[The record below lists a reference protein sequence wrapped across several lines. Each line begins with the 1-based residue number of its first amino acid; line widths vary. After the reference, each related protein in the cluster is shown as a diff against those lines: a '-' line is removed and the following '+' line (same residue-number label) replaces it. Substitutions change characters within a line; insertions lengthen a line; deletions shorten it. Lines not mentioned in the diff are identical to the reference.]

1 MVGDIVLAPF
11 PFADSSDDKLRPVA
25 VLADVYESGERD
37 WIVCEI
43 TSSRIARPATI
54 ALGPEDLASGRVA
67 RLSVLRPN
75 RLSTINEARFGRV
88 VARLTQAKL
97 DEVLT
102 AVRALF

>member
-11 PFADSSDDKLRPVA
+11 PFADRSDNKLRPVA

-43 TSSRIARPATI
+43 TSSNMTRSAAID
-54 ALGPEDLASGRVA
+54 LGPEDLASGRVA
-67 RLSVLRPN
+67 RRSVIRPN

-88 VARLTQAKL
+88 VAHLTQTKL
-97 DEVLT
+97 DEVLA